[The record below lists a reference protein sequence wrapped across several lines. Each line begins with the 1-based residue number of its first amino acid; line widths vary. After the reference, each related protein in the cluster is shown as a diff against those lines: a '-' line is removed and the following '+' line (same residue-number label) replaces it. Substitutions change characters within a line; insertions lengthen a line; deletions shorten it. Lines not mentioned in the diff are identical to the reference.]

1 MLNVIM
7 SIKGKLIAAAVAVLC
22 VAIGCWFLYNK
33 GYNAGVDYVNSQV
46 QSQRDSWIAEVQQLQ
61 SQHDKQV
68 IELQTKYKTDIQQL
82 NKQITTLKNNP
93 KIIEKYIP
101 EYIGVPSTFVLL
113 HDRCALGQPLDT
125 MIIDSALNPQN
136 YTLTDVGNTIA
147 YNYNIC
153 NQCITKLTTLQT
165 IVKQYIDKQQRLI
178 KNE

>member
-1 MLNVIM
+1 M
-7 SIKGKLIAAAVAVLC
+7 KGKIIACAVVMIC
-22 VAIGCWFLYNK
+22 VATGCWFLYNK
-33 GYNAGVDYVNSQV
+33 GYDAGVDYVNDLV

-61 SQHDKQV
+61 SQHDQQV
-68 IELQTKYKTDIQQL
+68 VQLQTKYNYDIQQL
-82 NKQITTLKNNP
+82 NKQIATLKDNP

-101 EYIGVPSTFVLL
+101 QYIGVPSTFVLL

-153 NQCITKLTTLQT
+153 NQCITKLTTLQL
-165 IVKQYIDKQQRLI
+165 IVKQYIEKQQAMI
-178 KNE
+178 EK